1 MVHWSNWLTRLPFT
15 QEITGSSP
23 VCITINYLT
32 VCTRTG
38 GLDFYDYSETDNWL
52 VSIKT
57 GNVVKYSTNVFN
69 HLNLDSLF
77 ASVAQLVVAPHL

>member
-23 VCITINYLT
+23 VCITKLSNCLYQDRRAGFYNY
-32 VCTRTG
+32 C
-38 GLDFYDYSETDNWL
+38 ETDNWL

-57 GNVVKYSTNVFN
+57 GNVVKCSTNVFN
-69 HLNLDSLF
+69 HLYLDSLF